1 MISRSPEDRQF
12 YEARQKFLHD
22 EQARLMAARQE
33 GRQEGEL
40 VGKIQLLEELL
51 GAEPT
56 ALAELRALGRDMLKA
71 RLDELKRSFRNFES
85 S

>member
-1 MISRSPEDRQF
+1 MISRSPEDQQF